1 MTNEPL
7 ISVIVPVYNVEKYLA
22 RCIESILN
30 QSYINLEIIL
40 VDDGSTD
47 SSGKICD
54 EYAADDKRIYVIHKE
69 NGGQSTAR
77 NAALDC
83 AKGEYIT
90 FVDSDDYIHTD
101 FVKIMYE
108 TIIAYDGD
116 IVQCDYIRG
125 TEDVFPNIPM
135 SGKCKL
141 IDVYTALSSFIYKVI
156 PWAKLYKKSA
166 IGMIRFPEGKIN
178 EDDATYYKFAYNCK
192 RICILENRM
201 YYYYMSPNSTMRSE
215 PKLDFIEVYED
226 RIKFFKEKN
235 DEFLLQ
241 KSYER
246 FALILASKYAY
257 YIKNGINRDMCNV
270 LADKFNEIY
279 YKSKKLASFKYRVLL
294 YLFYRMP
301 KITSHILAIVQGY

>member
-1 MTNEPL
+1 MNEPL
-7 ISVIVPVYNVEKYLA
+7 ISVIVPVYNVEKYIV
-22 RCIESILN
+22 RCIESIIN
-30 QSYINLEIIL
+30 QSYKNLEIIL
-40 VDDGSTD
+40 VNDGSTD

-54 EYAADDKRIYVIHKE
+54 EYAADDKRIYVIHKK

-77 NAALDC
+77 NAALDL

-90 FVDSDDYIHTD
+90 FVDSDDYINTD

-108 TIIAYDGD
+108 TIIRFNAD
-116 IVQCDYIRG
+116 IVQCGYIRG
-125 TEDVFPNIPM
+125 TENTFPDIRINDN
-135 SGKCKL
+135 CKV
-141 IDVYTALSSFIYKVI
+141 IDINTALSTSIYDVVV
-156 PWAKLYKKSA
+156 WAKLYKRKV
-166 IGMIRFPEGKIN
+166 IGTIRFPEGKVH
-178 EDDATYYKFAYNCK
+178 EDEAVYYKFAYNSK
-192 RICILENRM
+192 KICILENKM

-215 PKLDFIEVYED
+215 PKLDFIGVYED

-270 LADKFNEIY
+270 LTDKFNEIY